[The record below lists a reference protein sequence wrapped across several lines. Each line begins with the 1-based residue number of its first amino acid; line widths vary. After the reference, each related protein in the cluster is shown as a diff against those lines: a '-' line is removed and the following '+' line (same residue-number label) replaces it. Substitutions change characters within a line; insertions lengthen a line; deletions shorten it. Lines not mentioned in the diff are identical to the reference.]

1 VKHNNKDIHSV
12 LLEAMMLLEMAA
24 EPEINGIPVGHLI
37 WGAHDLVTL
46 ADSLYLAEG
55 KPRKVSKITRMMLRH
70 IHAESDFANEIYDGP
85 SSEVILDEI
94 RSIFDNDL
102 AGDPE

>member
-1 VKHNNKDIHSV
+1 
-12 LLEAMMLLEMAA
+12 MLLEMAA
-24 EPEINGIPVGHLI
+24 EPELTKIPVCHLI

-70 IHAESDFANEIYDGP
+70 IYAESDFTDEIYDGP
-85 SSEVILDEI
+85 SSEVTMNEI
-94 RSIFDNDL
+94 RATFDNEL
-102 AGDPE
+102 TGDSK